1 MKSVGR
7 KQSDKAGIGLNLWQ
21 KATVFLAL
29 MSWFTTEQGFQ
40 NTVFVGE
47 NSVWSM
53 FASFAIQTIL
63 LAGVLYGAHILERF
77 GKLQKGLCL
86 SIWLLVAGVSITFS
100 YISISNSM
108 YYLDFAVD
116 GNQVTE
122 KKLREIVQS
131 IEQNNLEKLEEIR
144 PNLVESLRK
153 KGYDVMNTDIQ
164 TKAKNYVD
172 VTSDYQK
179 LEKEEYLAEIE
190 EIYLTKMERKKF
202 ENNPRL
208 KVTGEYVRQAYPE
221 TYKNKATNKE
231 FWKRRVAETINSLN
245 HAGYRQ
251 YENVYDQGLA
261 IIKNYNKLRNKININ
276 NKNDFPTLDQMKA
289 LENACKRLIDS
300 ITKARANVK
309 NFEIVDKSYA
319 DKSKGKYSIITANK
333 YVEKACTVFDEL
345 SASVKDLQKTVNELI
360 KHSYGEGNKSV
371 DEILALIGNSNAD
384 ITELDKAR
392 KQMLEAQGSIL
403 KGVGNNPS
411 GNLVTEVNDL
421 MSNLNNYVD
430 RVNYHHEI
438 SVFKKECLDCT
449 YNIVKTDADIRD
461 KNIGETLSGSSAT
474 GQSVSG
480 QSVTLQAISGS
491 AVKALSANEKVIDVT
506 PELWT
511 SNRKIHMSRLNALIF
526 DYPISENDNFKKSLE
541 EFGDLIHR
549 QEKAF
554 LDTSES
560 VKAYNLLC
568 GDREYFP
575 NKGKAR
581 LALAFAAFLD
591 LGAALV
597 GVLIYLVKQ
606 RKGN

>member
-21 KATVFLAL
+21 KATVFLSL

-47 NSVWSM
+47 NPVWSM

-122 KKLREIVQS
+122 KKMREIVQS

-144 PNLVESLRK
+144 PNLVESLRD

-164 TKAKNYVD
+164 TRAKDYVD
-172 VTSDYQK
+172 VTSDYQGP
-179 LEKEEYLAEIE
+179 EKEEYLAEIE
-190 EIYLTKMERKKF
+190 ELYLTDKERKKF

-208 KVTGEYVRQAYPE
+208 KITGEYAKKAFPE
-221 TYKNKATNKE
+221 TYKKKTKNPE
-231 FWKRRVAETINSLN
+231 FWKNRVAETINSLN
-245 HAGYRQ
+245 HAAYRQ
-251 YENVYDQGLA
+251 YQNVYDQESA
-261 IIKNYNKLRNKININ
+261 IIKRYNELRKNIN
-276 NKNDFPTLDQMKA
+276 SNNKDDFPTLDQIKA
-289 LENACKRLIDS
+289 LENSCKRLEDS
-300 ITKARANVK
+300 ITNAHDNLDSYKIENQP
-309 NFEIVDKSYA
+309 YA
-319 DKSKGKYSIITANK
+319 DDPQRSYNIATANT
-333 YVEKACTVFDEL
+333 YVKKAYTVFDEL
-345 SASVKDLQKTVNELI
+345 SASVIDLQKAVNELI
-360 KHSYGEGNKSV
+360 KHSYGEDNKSV
-371 DEILALIGNSNAD
+371 DEILALIGNSNPD

-392 KQMLEAQGSIL
+392 NQMLEAQGSIL
-403 KGVGNNPS
+403 KGAGNASS

-560 VKAYNLLC
+560 VKAYNLLR

>member
-21 KATVFLAL
+21 KATVFLSL

-47 NSVWSM
+47 NPVWSM
-53 FASFAIQTIL
+53 FASFSIQTIL

-122 KKLREIVQS
+122 KKMREIVQS
-131 IEQNNLEKLEEIR
+131 IEQNNLKKLEEIR

-164 TKAKNYVD
+164 TRAKNYVD
-172 VTSDYQK
+172 VTSNYEK
-179 LEKEEYLAEIE
+179 PVKEEYLAEIE
-190 EIYLTKMERKKF
+190 EIYLTEKERKKF
-202 ENNPRL
+202 EKNPRL
-208 KVTGEYVRQAYPE
+208 KVTGEYVKKAYPE
-221 TYKNKATNKE
+221 TYENDVEKKE
-231 FWKRRVAETINSLN
+231 FWKKGVADTINSLN
-245 HAGYRQ
+245 NAGYQQ
-251 YENVYDQGLA
+251 YDYLYKQESE
-261 IIKNYNKLRNKININ
+261 IIKRYNKLRKNI
-276 NKNDFPTLDQMKA
+276 KGEKDEFPTLDQMRS
-289 LENACKRLIDS
+289 LLDACDNLIYN
-300 ITKARANVK
+300 IEEARGKIEDYEVK
-309 NFEIVDKSYA
+309 DRPTA
-319 DKSKGKYSIITANK
+319 DGKGTYSFNTANK
-333 YVEKACTVFDEL
+333 YVYKACMVFEEL
-345 SASVKDLQKTVNELI
+345 STSVINLQGTVNELI

-371 DEILALIGNSNAD
+371 DEILALIGNSNPD

-403 KGVGNNPS
+403 KGVRNDPS

-480 QSVTLQAISGS
+480 QSVTVQAISGS
-491 AVKALSANEKVIDVT
+491 VANEKVIDVT

-541 EFGDLIHR
+541 EFGDLIHS

-560 VKAYNLLC
+560 VKAFDLLF
-568 GDREYFP
+568 GDKEYFP